1 MTIKYKINGIIG
13 TKLTHDPESFI
24 AYIDNIINNKTNAL
38 NFGLKGR
45 IIVCEYSLIHET
57 KKVLKY
63 LKKTKIYLIMI
74 KPCLSTQNPIKI

>member
-1 MTIKYKINGIIG
+1 MIHNRSLLILTISLIKKYFK
-13 TKLTHDPESFI
+13 
-24 AYIDNIINNKTNAL
+24 
-38 NFGLKGR
+38 FGLKGR

-63 LKKTKIYLIMI
+63 LKKTKIYLIII

>member
-1 MTIKYKINGIIG
+1 MTIKSKINGIIG

-38 NFGLKGR
+38 NLGKKGR
-45 IIVCEYSLIHET
+45 IIVYEYSLIHEV

-63 LKKTKIYLIMI
+63 LLKKLKFL
-74 KPCLSTQNPIKI
+74 